1 MVFSS
6 VQFLF
11 FFLPVVLG
19 AYFVAPKRARNAVL
33 LVASLL
39 FYLWGA
45 GELALLLVFSILLNY
60 GFGLAVGARQ
70 DRGDERGARRLVAVD
85 IVANLA
91 LLGYFKYA
99 NFFVGQLDS
108 LFDAVGVER
117 LQWNAVV
124 LPIGISFFT
133 FHGLSYTVDI
143 ARRRCRPLRNLVD
156 FALYMT
162 LFPQLVAGP
171 IVRYHEI
178 QAQFTQRTQTLDD
191 FADGA
196 SRFIWGLA
204 KKVVIADAIA
214 EVANGA
220 FALPTGQRSFTAAWL
235 GVLAYTLQIY
245 FDFSGYSDMAIG
257 LARMF
262 GFRFPENF
270 NRPYSS
276 YSITDFWRRWHITLS
291 NWFRDYL
298 YIPLG
303 GNAGGRRTYVNL
315 LIVFAATGLWH
326 GANWT
331 FLIWGLYH
339 GGLMLVE
346 RVRGWRFLD
355 GAPHPVVSR
364 GVTLLLVAVG
374 WVLFRA
380 PDVHTALDFYR
391 SMLNPFSS
399 VSTDLVT
406 LGLGRRNLV
415 VLVAASAVFFLP
427 RDLVFGRLIE
437 HSRAKWIE
445 PARLAL
451 VGLALPYTAVIVISG
466 TFSPFLYFQF

>member
-19 AYFVAPKRARNAVL
+19 VYFASPKRARNAVL

-45 GELALLLVFSILLNY
+45 GELVALLLCSILVNY
-60 GFGLAVGARQ
+60 GFGLAVGAAQ
-70 DRGDERGARRLVAVD
+70 DRGDQARAKLLVGLD
-85 IVANLA
+85 ITVNLA

-99 NFFVGQLDS
+99 NFFVAQIDD
-108 LFDAVGVER
+108 LFDAVGVPRIE
-117 LQWNAVV
+117 LGSIA

-133 FHGLSYTVDI
+133 FHGLSYTVDVY
-143 ARRRCRPLRNLVD
+143 RRRCRPLRSLVD
-156 FALYMT
+156 FGLYMT

-178 QAQFTQRTQTLDD
+178 QEQFRHRTHSLDD
-191 FADGA
+191 LADGA

-204 KKVVIADAIA
+204 KKVVVADAVA

-220 FALPTGQRSFTAAWL
+220 FGLDVGERSFAAAWL

-303 GNAGGRRTYVNL
+303 GNAGGARTYANL
-315 LIVFAATGLWH
+315 LIVFFATGLWH

-331 FLIWGLYH
+331 FVIWGLYH
-339 GGLMLVE
+339 GGIMLVE
-346 RVRGWRFLD
+346 RVTGWRFID
-355 GAPHPVVSR
+355 RAPHPALNR
-364 GVTLLLVAVG
+364 AVTLLLVAVG

-391 SMLNPFSS
+391 SMLNPFSGT
-399 VSTDLVT
+399 STDLVT

-415 VLVAASAVFFLP
+415 VLLLGSAVFFLP
-427 RDLVFGRLIE
+427 RTVAFGRLVE
-437 HSRAKWIE
+437 YSRAQWVD
-445 PARLAL
+445 PARIAL
-451 VGLALPYTAVIVISG
+451 VGVALPYTAVIVISG